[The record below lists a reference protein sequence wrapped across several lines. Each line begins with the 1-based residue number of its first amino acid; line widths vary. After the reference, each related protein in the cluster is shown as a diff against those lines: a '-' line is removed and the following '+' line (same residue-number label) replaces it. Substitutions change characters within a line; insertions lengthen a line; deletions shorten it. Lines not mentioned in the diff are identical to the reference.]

1 MADTFRALCAEL
13 ADALAEWRLGGGPP
27 EDTADAE
34 LVARAR
40 ALLAE
45 PEAEGP
51 TDQELL
57 HLYQVATPCY
67 SVEEYKRELDFARA
81 VLARWGPPV
90 TAPVPESTDEALA
103 NFTAWFCRNY
113 PGPDTLIHRPEW
125 HAPKVFR
132 AASDALARWGRP
144 TPQPPADGEVA
155 ELVEWLHRRAAEVQA
170 ENCTTI
176 YSPHLRRVADLLAQ
190 RHPAPQPVPEVE
202 GPTDEELPED
212 FIGFEKGFAQE
223 HLARLM
229 RDAIGTETNHNAY
242 IVAAGRILDRPE
254 FAHVARWGRPTPQPV
269 AVSERWPNFSD
280 CDPQERV
287 WAWNPVLDHWKL
299 SRINRSVHTHW
310 LPAHALPL
318 PLPAPEATNE

>member
-1 MADTFRALCAEL
+1 MTDYRALCAEL
-13 ADALAEWRLGGGPP
+13 VELCTPVDSIPQLAERLQKLNALAE
-27 EDTADAE
+27 
-34 LVARAR
+34 RAR

-45 PEAEGP
+45 ADGP
-51 TDQELL
+51 AVPDGREPAS
-57 HLYQVATPCY
+57 VA
-67 SVEEYKRELDFARA
+67 L
-81 VLARWGPPV
+81 
-90 TAPVPESTDEALA
+90 
-103 NFTAWFCRNY
+103 
-113 PGPDTLIHRPEW
+113 
-125 HAPKVFR
+125 
-132 AASDALARWGRP
+132 
-144 TPQPPADGEVA
+144 QPSDGEVA